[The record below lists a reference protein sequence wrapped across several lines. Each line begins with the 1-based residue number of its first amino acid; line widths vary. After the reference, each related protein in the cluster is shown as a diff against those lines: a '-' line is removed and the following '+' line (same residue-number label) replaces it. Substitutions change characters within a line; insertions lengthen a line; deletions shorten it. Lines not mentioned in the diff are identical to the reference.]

1 MYCLNS
7 SLLHIQGPVV
17 TDNGGFLID
26 WCFDGDNS
34 GKWDAINRQIKMIPG
49 NTRFSYIGATP
60 YSPFTPAI
68 FMRELLHE
76 FKSQKWVQNP
86 FLNYPIHTIA
96 DEHTPT

>member
-1 MYCLNS
+1 MMLMYCLNS

-49 NTRFSYIGATP
+49 NTYQMDSTKHIACICVFW
-60 YSPFTPAI
+60 
-68 FMRELLHE
+68 LL
-76 FKSQKWVQNP
+76 
-86 FLNYPIHTIA
+86 
-96 DEHTPT
+96 

>member
-26 WCFDGDNS
+26 WCFDGDSS

-49 NTRFSYIGATP
+49 NICQMDSTKHIACYHPPTKLREGNVLTP
-60 YSPFTPAI
+60 VWLSTG
-68 FMRELLHE
+68 RRWGE
-76 FKSQKWVQNP
+76 
-86 FLNYPIHTIA
+86 
-96 DEHTPT
+96 